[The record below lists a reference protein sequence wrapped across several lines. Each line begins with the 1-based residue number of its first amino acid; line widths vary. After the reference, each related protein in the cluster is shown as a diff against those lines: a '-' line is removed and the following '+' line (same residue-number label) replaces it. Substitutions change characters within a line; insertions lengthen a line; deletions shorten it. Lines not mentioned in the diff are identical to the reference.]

1 MRTFDNSKLPK
12 LPSAANLALEILRC
26 VLMQHLV
33 FACARLVHL
42 EFASAPDLYL
52 GFPDM
57 LRDALGVARSA
68 TLTHSELLLDEKNA
82 LRFLKCAFA
91 HLKFPRPGKQRTW
104 RF

>member
-1 MRTFDNSKLPK
+1 
-12 LPSAANLALEILRC
+12 
-26 VLMQHLV
+26 MQHLV

-68 TLTHSELLLDEKNA
+68 TLTHSELLRDEKNA
-82 LRFLKCAFA
+82 LGCMCVRVYVCTCACRA
-91 HLKFPRPGKQRTW
+91 CVIM
-104 RF
+104 

>member
-1 MRTFDNSKLPK
+1 
-12 LPSAANLALEILRC
+12 
-26 VLMQHLV
+26 MQHLV
-33 FACARLVHL
+33 FVCARLVHL

-91 HLKFPRPGKQRTW
+91 HLKFPSAGK
-104 RF
+104 

>member
-1 MRTFDNSKLPK
+1 MRASNALGVSRCVRLTHPKLPK
-12 LPSAANLALEILRC
+12 LPSATNIALEILRC

-57 LRDALGVARSA
+57 LRDALGFARSA
-68 TLTHSELLLDEKNA
+68 L
-82 LRFLKCAFA
+82 
-91 HLKFPRPGKQRTW
+91 
-104 RF
+104 